1 MKNRLILLK
10 QSPTVISIL
19 LIMCCGQICGM
30 RSSLSLSLTLSRSS
44 QCIPDVVVEPLAT
57 NCVWRIYQRKTSRER
72 RIKKTV
78 WTLTKTEW
86 KMEQT
91 TTVNSNDSRW
101 FFIPHKFIFDFCLTW
116 LLITHNQAHTRM
128 HTASIKQQLNFY
140 FSYFSFISLVA
151 FHS

>member
-19 LIMCCGQICGM
+19 LIMCCGQVCGM
-30 RSSLSLSLTLSRSS
+30 RSNLSLSLTLSRSS

-57 NCVWRIYQRKTSRER
+57 NCVWRIYQRKTSRKTKKHTHIYRER

-78 WTLTKTEW
+78 WTLTKTKW

-91 TTVNSNDSRW
+91 TTATVNSNDTRW

-128 HTASIKQQLNFY
+128 HACTL
-140 FSYFSFISLVA
+140 
-151 FHS
+151 HR